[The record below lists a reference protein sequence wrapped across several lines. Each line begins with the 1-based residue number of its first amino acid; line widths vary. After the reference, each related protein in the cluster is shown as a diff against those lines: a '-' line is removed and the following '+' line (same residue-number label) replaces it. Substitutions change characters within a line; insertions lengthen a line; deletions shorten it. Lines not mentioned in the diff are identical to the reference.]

1 MFNQNKTYFKTV
13 LIIKILATD
22 VLHMYEP
29 WRKFSAYT
37 CELAFGGHPRTVAPP
52 SGRSSSPGCT
62 TCWPAPSSTRPG
74 LSPGSVLSHNP
85 ATMTHR
91 NIFLSEIQISQC
103 HSSHFLL
110 TRLYLDEVCE
120 IYNFTFCLY
129 TYITVI
135 YQNVYDEFDVI
146 DVNNLRFPLKRQ
158 QFFYVSCDMNILIT
172 VVC

>member
-22 VLHMYEP
+22 VLHMYKP

-37 CELAFGGHPRTVAPP
+37 CELGFGGHPKTVAPP
-52 SGRSSSPGCT
+52 SGHSSSPGCT

-74 LSPGSVLSHNP
+74 LSLGSALSHNP

-103 HSSHFLL
+103 HSSPSPLF
-110 TRLYLDEVCE
+110 
-120 IYNFTFCLY
+120 IFCLQDP
-129 TYITVI
+129 I
-135 YQNVYDEFDVI
+135 YMGFVKFTI
-146 DVNNLRFPLKRQ
+146 
-158 QFFYVSCDMNILIT
+158 SCF
-172 VVC
+172 VCIPISL